1 MIAAIKIKTAAKKTW
16 LWAKKFWWAIVIGL
30 LFFCAALIGAL
41 TRNGAFLAGVLDL
54 LDAKRDTHDQEM
66 ETLAHI
72 HNTEIAEK
80 NARLEE
86 HLQRR
91 AELEEEFAKRG
102 ETLDRE
108 KEAELKRLVDESY
121 NDPEKL
127 AQELAEAFGLKNG

>member
-1 MIAAIKIKTAAKKTW
+1 MIKFKLFVKQAW
-16 LWAKKFWWAIVIGL
+16 LWVKKFWWAIIILL
-30 LFFCAALIGAL
+30 LFICGGLVGAL
-41 TRNGAFLAGVLDL
+41 TRNAGLLTSVLDL
-54 LDAKRDTHDQEM
+54 LESKRDQHDQEM

-80 NARLEE
+80 NLRLEE
-86 HLQRR
+86 HLKRR
-91 AELEEEFAKRG
+91 SELEEEFAKRG
-102 ETLDRE
+102 ESLDKE